1 MIFSDVVE
9 AIKQFSSVSRIFRG
23 GSKTKKRASPY
34 KGFRKLRSGARTN
47 KDTNTLSLLDILLR
61 EERREEIYQNYLVTK
76 QHEKEGRLD
85 FSSDIDQLM
94 TSLEE

>member
-1 MIFSDVVE
+1 MTFSDVLE
-9 AIKQFSSVSRIFRG
+9 AIK
-23 GSKTKKRASPY
+23 
-34 KGFRKLRSGARTN
+34 
-47 KDTNTLSLLDILLR
+47 TLSLEEKEEIQSLLDQLLC

-76 QHEKEGRLD
+76 QHEKEGRLH